1 MFLIICQTATYEDP
15 VAQQKSLAGEVVC
28 CSVWYSSPLKNYAAL
43 AAVLCG
49 LPGKSLRRG
58 KGGTS
63 RAGVERSWR
72 HLSDG
77 TPYLTTGLME
87 FVEMVESS
95 SLGEAFYL
103 FCSEY
108 FTRRCEGIFSLP
120 LVVLL
125 AFSNRCLSC
134 SDKTQSTTWLHPRTG
149 EPVNS
154 GHMIRSGT
162 PQMI

>member
-15 VAQQKSLAGEVVC
+15 VSQQKSLAGEVVC

-162 PQMI
+162 PQII